1 MKEKIAKFLTFS
13 ILIITVSYG
22 IGEYLHWWDYL
33 SGRSNAL
40 NCYERFASNKN
51 YPEIW
56 IKNTEPEFSPL
67 IKFIESKTKVLPNN
81 LMLKH
86 KLKLTA
92 VVRVGGTL
100 GHEIQKQIHPKWPK
114 VTFIPE
120 TSPIAFVYS
129 SKDNDEQKIDRVC
142 SIGDIKQWVNENRE
156 NERFYVL
163 TIAIGILS
171 IALCLMESKK
181 KT

>member
-1 MKEKIAKFLTFS
+1 MKEKLVK
-13 ILIITVSYG
+13 ILPLLILFITITYG

-40 NCYERFASNKN
+40 KCYERFANNKN

-56 IKNTEPEFSPL
+56 IKDTEPEFLPL
-67 IKFIESKTKVLPNN
+67 TKFIASRTTVLPND

-92 VVRVGGTL
+92 VVRVGGAL

-114 VTFIPE
+114 VTFVPE

-129 SKDNDEQKIDRVC
+129 REDDDKQKIDRVC
-142 SIGDIKQWVNENRE
+142 SIGDIKQWVNEGRE
-156 NERFYVL
+156 SERFYVL
-163 TIAIGILS
+163 IIAIGILS
-171 IALCLMESKK
+171 VALWLMESKK